1 MNLKEKIAILSE
13 LKRDAERADCELL
26 GYSNAEE
33 VEDRLRKTV
42 KTFKDEA
49 DDMFEIIQRQQE
61 IIRIQAEGLET
72 LKAPKELTEG
82 LVGGWPCIC
91 CGQDVRKIDIY
102 VREIL
107 DKTKELTEG

>member
-1 MNLKEKIAILSE
+1 MNLKEKIAA
-13 LKRDAERADCELL
+13 LKNIAVKVKASD
-26 GYSNAEE
+26 GE
-33 VEDRLRKTV
+33 VVMVAAKT
-42 KTFKDEA
+42 TMREIE
-49 DDMFEIIQRQQE
+49 MFEIITKLQE